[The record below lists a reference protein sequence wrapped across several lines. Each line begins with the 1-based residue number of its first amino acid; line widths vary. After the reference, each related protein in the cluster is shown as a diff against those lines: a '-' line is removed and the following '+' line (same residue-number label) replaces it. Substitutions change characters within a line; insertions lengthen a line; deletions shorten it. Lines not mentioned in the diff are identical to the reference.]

1 MDSTFNMSDL
11 CALRNLIAPDD
22 CSSDEENLAKPSIR
36 NNPSDFG
43 PKKKKKGREVEKK
56 QVRDTSAIWQADE
69 VPEVDY
75 VEDIYDPRPQPEY
88 EIHFKQDVS
97 AEDMFLQMGPKNAT
111 TACCEYMVVAVKLPG
126 VSAKQINLDIKEQFL
141 DLRTPKY
148 KLGLHLPNRVKP
160 ESSHAKWL
168 DEQSAL
174 EVTLLNDREL
184 DFMNF

>member
-1 MDSTFNMSDL
+1 MASVKWKHVLLLNYVPFNRHSVSQ
-11 CALRNLIAPDD
+11 IAG
-22 CSSDEENLAKPSIR
+22 SVFIHLNSVIS
-36 NNPSDFG
+36 
-43 PKKKKKGREVEKK
+43 PKRTLFIN
-56 QVRDTSAIWQADE
+56 RACM
-69 VPEVDY
+69 
-75 VEDIYDPRPQPEY
+75 Y